1 MPAENALRR
10 LIAIQRRLGRITL
23 ADIKANYPIDAM
35 SPGAIGRTMDRLEKA
50 GIDIEFYKSLLRRRS
65 DIGHTIRPADFRIRR
80 AEVPPA
86 PAVQAKSTSPLRQ
99 ARSGRSRWWINHVR
113 RLAIAILALAVLVG
127 AILLAMRP

>member
-65 DIGHTIRPADFRIRR
+65 DIGHTIRPADFRIDGQRSR
-80 AEVPPA
+80 
-86 PAVQAKSTSPLRQ
+86 LRQ
-99 ARSGRSRWWINHVR
+99 RYRPNPHRRSGKPG
-113 RLAIAILALAVLVG
+113 LAAADG
-127 AILLAMRP
+127 G